1 MSREIE
7 WCRVAP
13 KGSYHDAYAEC
24 GSSVELLINAFR
36 HHAQEAG
43 MKTLAADDERLF
55 NAFMTMIRTGMIIV
69 FIGMRDG
76 DIFTKLEFP
85 ELRGIAND
93 IAH

>member
-1 MSREIE
+1 MSSEIE

-13 KGSYHDAYAEC
+13 RGNYQEAFAEG
-24 GSSVELLINAFR
+24 GSSVELLVNAFR

-55 NAFMTMIRTGMIIV
+55 NAFMTMIRTGMVIV
-69 FIGMRDG
+69 FIGMQDE
-76 DIFTKLEFP
+76 DIFTRLEFP